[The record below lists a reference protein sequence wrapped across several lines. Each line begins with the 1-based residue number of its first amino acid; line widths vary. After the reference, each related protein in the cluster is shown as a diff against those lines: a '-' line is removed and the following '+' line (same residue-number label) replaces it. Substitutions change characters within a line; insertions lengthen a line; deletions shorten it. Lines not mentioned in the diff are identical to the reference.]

1 MEYTD
6 DLIVSKTGE
15 NNLKIKHVRVIIYKD
30 ELVEKGAREI
40 PVRIK
45 RILKNARKKIRMKK
59 HMETKKMKTTY
70 ENDVRKERITKR
82 IPLKCVYDF
91 NYHFDL

>member
-1 MEYTD
+1 
-6 DLIVSKTGE
+6 
-15 NNLKIKHVRVIIYKD
+15 
-30 ELVEKGAREI
+30 
-40 PVRIK
+40 
-45 RILKNARKKIRMKK
+45 MKK
-59 HMETKKMKTTY
+59 HMETKKNKNMKTTY